1 LHAQNSPRDKKEV
14 KYDEFIVC
22 KGIQKLSEEGYVN
35 TMPKKAC
42 AQVCSHLEL

>member
-1 LHAQNSPRDKKEV
+1 LHAKNSPREKKV
-14 KYDEFIVC
+14 KYDEFIVF

-35 TMPKKAC
+35 NMPKKAC